1 MTRIASR
8 WRILDRMTGSAAYNA
23 WLRAGQPD
31 SGLALPLVQLRD
43 VLRGA
48 GYTVYDRPN
57 AAHLQA
63 PTPEDHTPFSATGW
77 PDASPRWWRHA
88 IDVMPKSGAAG
99 ARDLWLLGAR
109 IAGDRNAGLITWLKY
124 INRPPAADLGRAI
137 QDSWQPGHA
146 QRSSSDTGHL
156 HLSSVTGVETLSAP
170 YNPLAT
176 AVPSPAPKPIPEDHP
191 MFVAVGQD
199 KTVYLCD
206 GMISRPLDL
215 DAYNNLKT
223 LVSEGLIKLT
233 NDVNAPRAGWFEG
246 AFGALE
252 AAGAIVSVDETK
264 LASSVKAAL
273 TSVRGAISFS

>member
-1 MTRIASR
+1 
-8 WRILDRMTGSAAYNA
+8 MTGSAAYQV

-43 VLRGA
+43 VLRAA

-63 PTPEDHTPFSATGW
+63 QPPEDHTPFSATGW
-77 PDASPRWWRHA
+77 PKVSPLYWRHA
-88 IDVMPKSGAAG
+88 IDVMPKSGDAAG

-170 YNPLAT
+170 YNPLAAAAPT
-176 AVPSPAPKPIPEDHP
+176 AALPSETDMLLVRPTGQPADTT
-191 MFVAVGQD
+191 D
-199 KTVYLCD
+199 KTVWLWSGGSKVGVNGGQFD
-206 GMISRPLDL
+206 DL
-215 DAYNNLKT
+215 
-223 LVSEGLIKLT
+223 
-233 NDVNAPRAGWFEG
+233 R
-246 AFGALE
+246 
-252 AAGAIVSVDETK
+252 AAGVPYSDGKMTWADFESLRSALIPTVNVNVTVNGDQLNAAILK
-264 LASSVKAAL
+264 ALSSVKG
-273 TSVRGAISFS
+273 SVSFS